1 MVFEHLL
8 IYIKSFPCIPV
19 RNGSG
24 YKTDIFCAM
33 SFYKVIQRFF
43 KAGSIVERYRM
54 ISFKVREKTYDR
66 DLGHLLQKG
75 LLGLDICS
83 RTDESLKDV
92 DDIHISLGRKIED
105 HVVLIFILPVSIS
118 AVGLADVMAREHEQ
132 IGIDCFSRLLGSY
145 CRLIRKEIVDI
156 VYYKSDIQFTPHI

>member
-43 KAGSIVERYRM
+43 KTGSIVERYRM

-66 DLGHLLQKG
+66 DLGHLLQEG
-75 LLGLDICS
+75 LLCLDIS
-83 RTDESLKDV
+83 S
-92 DDIHISLGRKIED
+92 
-105 HVVLIFILPVSIS
+105 
-118 AVGLADVMAREHEQ
+118 
-132 IGIDCFSRLLGSY
+132 
-145 CRLIRKEIVDI
+145 
-156 VYYKSDIQFTPHI
+156 